1 MSSRFDEILGEFT
14 RGRTTL
20 DEACRAVAAA
30 VRQDP
35 NGTRMWPM
43 LIEARVSQQKLSA
56 GDGRALMDALESYE
70 PEKTLWIESPNK
82 PTNESKPVTE
92 SKLSA
97 TQTSTA
103 KLQTPSTTRA
113 TAVTQPIIQDAE
125 QLRAFVWDQPAA
137 NKQRIS
143 DPNAVKWMEG
153 AATEPKRVP
162 PPRQMPGAQP
172 ALAAPEL
179 GALIKGRY
187 RLVAH
192 LGFGGIG
199 QVFSALDE
207 AAQSAGSPNPHVT
220 LKFIAVDLKREPQAH
235 YALRDAVN
243 RSKSLRHPN
252 VVNNYG
258 IECDGDRLFVTMEP
272 LAGRWLGE
280 LVREVRNAGMSFDVA
295 WPIVT
300 GIAKGLA
307 HAHTH
312 NLVHS
317 DLSPY
322 SVFIDE
328 HGTPK
333 IMGFG
338 FVHALP
344 TSNEAMDLLDTMT
357 LRAYSEAYT
366 ADSWATHATPHPAD
380 DLYPLGVMAYELLTG
395 KHPFKRQSLTMA
407 RQRNMRFEAIP
418 DLHSSATKLITRCL
432 SFERAERPKNAT
444 RFLASMTPLGML
456 RMLFGQ
462 NLAAGKVN

>member
-1 MSSRFDEILGEFT
+1 MSSRLDEILGDFT

-20 DEACRAVAAA
+20 DETCRAVAAA

-43 LIEARVSQQKLSA
+43 LIDSRVSQQNLSA
-56 GDGRALMDALESYE
+56 GDGRALLDAMENYE
-70 PEKTLWIESPNK
+70 AEKTLWLESPQK
-82 PTNESKPVTE
+82 PAAPV
-92 SKLSA
+92 KAA
-97 TQTSTA
+97 TVKVTPPSPQR
-103 KLQTPSTTRA
+103 PSTTRA
-113 TAVTQPIIQDAE
+113 TAITQPIIQDAE
-125 QLRAFVWDQPAA
+125 QLRAFLWDQPAS
-137 NKQRIS
+137 KPQRIS
-143 DPNAVKWMEG
+143 DSASLKWMETP
-153 AATEPKRVP
+153 APEKKRVP
-162 PPRQMPGAQP
+162 PPRPMPGATA
-172 ALAAPEL
+172 ALPPPEV
-179 GALIKGRY
+179 GAIIKNRY
-187 RLVAH
+187 RLIAH

-199 QVFSALDE
+199 QVYSALDE

-235 YALRDAVN
+235 YALRTAVN
-243 RSKSLRHPN
+243 RCKSLQHPN
-252 VVNNYG
+252 IVNTYG
-258 IECDGDRLFVTMEP
+258 LESDNDRLFVTMEP

-280 LVREVRNAGMSFDVA
+280 LVREVRNAGMSFNVA

-312 NLVHS
+312 GLVHS

-322 SVFIDE
+322 SIFIDE

-338 FVHALP
+338 FVHSLP

-366 ADSWATHATPHPAD
+366 ADTWATHATPHPAD

-395 KHPFKRQSLTMA
+395 RHPFKRQSLTMA
-407 RQRNMRFEAIP
+407 RQRKMNFEPIP
-418 DLHSSATKLITRCL
+418 DLHSSAAKLITRCL

>member
-1 MSSRFDEILGEFT
+1 MSSRLDEILGDFT

-35 NGTRMWPM
+35 NGTRMWSM
-43 LIEARVSQQKLSA
+43 LIDSRVSQQKLSA
-56 GDGRALMDALESYE
+56 GDGRALLDAMENYE
-70 PEKTLWIESPNK
+70 PEKTLWIESP
-82 PTNESKPVTE
+82 SKP
-92 SKLSA
+92 A
-97 TQTSTA
+97 TQSKPAVATP
-103 KLQTPSTTRA
+103 KPQTPSTTRA
-113 TAVTQPIIQDAE
+113 TAITQPIIQDAE
-125 QLRAFVWDQPAA
+125 QLRAFLWDQPV

-143 DPNAVKWMEG
+143 DPNAVKWMEKP
-153 AATEPKRVP
+153 AAEPKRVP
-162 PPRQMPGAQP
+162 PPRPMPGTTP
-172 ALAAPEL
+172 PLPTPEI
-179 GALIKGRY
+179 GSLIKGRY
-187 RLVAH
+187 RLEAS

-199 QVFSALDE
+199 QVFRALDE

-252 VVNNYG
+252 IVNNYG
-258 IECDGDRLFVTMEP
+258 IESDGDRLFVTMEP

-280 LVREVRNAGMSFDVA
+280 LVREVRNAGMSFNVA

-307 HAHTH
+307 HAHAH

-322 SVFIDE
+322 SIFIDE

-407 RQRNMRFEAIP
+407 RQRKMNFEPIP

-462 NLAAGKVN
+462 NLAAGKVS